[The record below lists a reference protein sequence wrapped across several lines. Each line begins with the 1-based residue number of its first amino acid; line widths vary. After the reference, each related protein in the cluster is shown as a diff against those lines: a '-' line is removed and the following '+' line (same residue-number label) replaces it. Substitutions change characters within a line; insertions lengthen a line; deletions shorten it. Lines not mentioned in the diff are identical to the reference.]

1 MKDFR
6 RILISVAIAILLTLF
21 LVFAVDLFY
30 AEPKYET
37 YCNFST
43 NSFTPAFK
51 EIPANPANCTNF
63 RYDYNQCYNG
73 QGYVNYVYD
82 SNGCPYNVTCS
93 DCNIRYDS
101 DRKEYA
107 GFAFTIFIILAVIA
121 LIAGIYFLI
130 EPVSFGFLLGG
141 LIIILQATIRYFSDF
156 GKVTKVVV
164 LGIELIILIWISYK
178 KFK

>member
-6 RILISVAIAILLTLF
+6 RILVSIAIAILLTLF

-30 AEPKYET
+30 TEPKYEE
-37 YCNFST
+37 YCNFSL
-43 NSFTPAFK
+43 SSPYPYK
-51 EIPANPANCTNF
+51 EIPTNTVNCTTF
-63 RYDYNQCYNG
+63 KYDYNQCYNG
-73 QGYVNYVYD
+73 RGYTNYEYD

-93 DCNIRYDS
+93 DCNIKYEES
-101 DRKEYA
+101 KKEYA
-107 GFAFTIFIILAVIA
+107 GIAFTIFIILAVLA
-121 LIAGIYFLI
+121 LIAGISFLV

-156 GKVTKVVV
+156 GKVTKVIV
-164 LGIELIILIWISYK
+164 LGIELAVLIWISYK